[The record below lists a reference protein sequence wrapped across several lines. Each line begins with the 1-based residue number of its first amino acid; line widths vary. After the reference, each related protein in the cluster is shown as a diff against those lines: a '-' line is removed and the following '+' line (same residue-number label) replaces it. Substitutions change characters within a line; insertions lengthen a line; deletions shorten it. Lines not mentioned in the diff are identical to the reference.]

1 MNLGRK
7 IRRRRAREEE
17 KKAIKKMSKQ
27 LEHMQNMPSNCTVCD
42 APFERTR
49 ETVDS
54 WRVECDFET
63 GNIRLLCPEHGPEE
77 QQ

>member
-1 MNLGRK
+1 
-7 IRRRRAREEE
+7 
-17 KKAIKKMSKQ
+17 MSRQ

-49 ETVDS
+49 ETVNS